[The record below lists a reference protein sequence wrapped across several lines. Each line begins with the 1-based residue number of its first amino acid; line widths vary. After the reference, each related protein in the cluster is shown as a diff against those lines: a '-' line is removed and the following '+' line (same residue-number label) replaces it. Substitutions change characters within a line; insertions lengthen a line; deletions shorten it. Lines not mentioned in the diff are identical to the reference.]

1 MHRIFVIYHYFIVFC
16 ILIDIVWLLKQEVS
30 LELNA
35 LEMLTI
41 KEESP

>member
-1 MHRIFVIYHYFIVFC
+1 MHRIFVIHHYFIVFC